1 MAIRKFII
9 FLFLLLAVY
18 PVYAIE
24 PTDISNHWAQDYI
37 LNLLNKEIM
46 EAYPDGLFRP
56 EQAITRGEFAIALAR
71 QMNLIP
77 DNNPQFTDLADYPE
91 ANLINALA
99 KKEIISGYP
108 DNTFQPDKTITRAEI
123 VSILIKSLGITDNTT
138 TIELGNKL
146 TFKDLPAGHWA
157 LKQIA
162 IAENLDLI
170 ETEDN
175 FNPDNK
181 ISRAEAAKLIN
192 KFAGLSSNTGYITDI
207 YPTSKKVSVNSL
219 NGERKVYDFNDNTL
233 VGRNNRLIPM
243 EEILKTDKVFF
254 ITDQDN
260 NLKYV
265 KAYGVITEEDLA
277 VEISSLTG
285 GIFASEE
292 IQELSTGNYDLLIPK
307 LQNTAKEQLRSQGL
321 SNEEIE
327 ALMTTNWDELE
338 ELGKARLAE
347 VIAIQT
353 GLSLD
358 ITRGLLSGDWD
369 KVKSY
374 GQIELIQRVVQTVLN
389 ADLIS

>member
-1 MAIRKFII
+1 MLMKKKSL
-9 FLFLLLAVY
+9 FLFLILLSLLIISLAVS
-18 PVYAIE
+18 AAE

-37 LNLLNKEIM
+37 LNLVNNEIM
-46 EAYPDGLFRP
+46 EPYPDGSFKP
-56 EQAITRGEFAIALAR
+56 DQAISRGEFAVALAK

-77 DNNPQFTDLADYPE
+77 DNNPQFTDLENYPE

-181 ISRAEAAKLIN
+181 VSRAEAAKLIN

-207 YPTSKKVSVNSL
+207 YPTSRGFCKFLKWGKK
-219 NGERKVYDFNDNTL
+219 
-233 VGRNNRLIPM
+233 
-243 EEILKTDKVFF
+243 
-254 ITDQDN
+254 
-260 NLKYV
+260 
-265 KAYGVITEEDLA
+265 
-277 VEISSLTG
+277 
-285 GIFASEE
+285 
-292 IQELSTGNYDLLIPK
+292 
-307 LQNTAKEQLRSQGL
+307 GL
-321 SNEEIE
+321 
-327 ALMTTNWDELE
+327 
-338 ELGKARLAE
+338 
-347 VIAIQT
+347 
-353 GLSLD
+353 
-358 ITRGLLSGDWD
+358 
-369 KVKSY
+369 
-374 GQIELIQRVVQTVLN
+374 
-389 ADLIS
+389 